1 MEFGIY
7 ENMNVETIAFF
18 KALAD
23 PTRLRCVV
31 LLQQE
36 GELCVCE
43 LTHALGLIQ
52 PKISRHLALLRA
64 SGVVRDRRDGFW
76 VHYRIHPD
84 LPAWAREALRA
95 TTRGLAGQAP
105 FLSDRRALAAMTNRP
120 GEPSCCVPGLN
131 A

>member
-1 MEFGIY
+1 
-7 ENMNVETIAFF
+7 MNPTQFF

-31 LLQQE
+31 LLQAE

-64 SGVVRDRRDGFW
+64 SGVVQDRRDGFW

-84 LPAWAREALRA
+84 LPAWAQDAIRE
-95 TTRGLAGQAP
+95 TNRGLAGLAP
-105 FLSDRRALAAMTNRP
+105 FSSDRRALAAMPNRP
-120 GEPSCCVPGLN
+120 GEPSCCAPGVHG
-131 A
+131 